1 MNKPALDL
9 NEYYCAAAS
18 WGEDR
23 ERELTASRKISWIV
37 AGVATAVA
45 LIEAIALI
53 VLLPLKTVVPYTL
66 LVDKQTGYVEQLKP
80 VENRTIDP
88 DAALIRSFLVQYV
101 IERESFDIDSLSDSY
116 RKVALWS
123 AGDARTRYINGMQ
136 ATNPESPLATLP
148 RTALVDTRIL
158 SVSSLEGDT
167 AMVRFTTQRR
177 DGGASGS
184 VAENWIAVIRY
195 LFSGAAMTAEDRMT
209 NPLGFQVVRY
219 RRNAETLPS
228 AAPPSTAQ
236 PSVAALPSGTP
247 AAGVEGANPRV
258 RTPSASTEPAR

>member
-9 NEYYCAAAS
+9 DDYYRAAAS

-23 ERELTASRKISWIV
+23 EREIAASRKVAWII
-37 AGVATAVA
+37 ASIATAIA

-80 VENRTIDP
+80 VENRNIDP
-88 DAALIRSFLVQYV
+88 DAALVRSFLVQYV

-123 AGDARTRYINGMQ
+123 AGDARTRYINVMQ
-136 ATNPESPLATLP
+136 ATNSESPLAQLP
-148 RTALVDTRIL
+148 RTAVVDVKIL

-167 AMVRFTTQRR
+167 AMVRFTTQRG
-177 DGGASGS
+177 DAAGSGA
-184 VAENWIAVIRY
+184 VPENWVAVIRY
-195 LFSGAAMTAEDRMT
+195 RFSGAAMTAEDRMT

-219 RRNAETLPS
+219 RRNAETLPAPARPIV
-228 AAPPSTAQ
+228 AAPAADRPTAG
-236 PSVAALPSGTP
+236 LPS
-247 AAGVEGANPRV
+247 ANLQSRPRLV
-258 RTPSASTEPAR
+258 RQSEPAQ

>member
-9 NEYYCAAAS
+9 DDYYRAAAS

-23 ERELTASRKISWIV
+23 ERELAASRKISWIV

-80 VENRTIDP
+80 TESRTMDP

-101 IERESFDIDSLSDSY
+101 IERESFDIDMLNNSY

-123 AGDARTRYINGMQ
+123 ADDARTRYINGMQ
-136 ATNPESPLATLP
+136 ATNPESPLARLP
-148 RTALVDTRIL
+148 RTAVVDVKIL

-167 AMVRFTTQRR
+167 AMVRFTTQRG
-177 DGGASGS
+177 DAAGSGA
-184 VAENWIAVIRY
+184 VPENWVAVIRY
-195 LFSGAAMTAEDRMT
+195 RFSGAAMSAEDRMT
-209 NPLGFQVVRY
+209 NPLGFQVMRY
-219 RRNAETLPS
+219 RRNAETLPTS
-228 AAPPSTAQ
+228 SGPTVPASPTNMPDGPPS
-236 PSVAALPSGTP
+236 
-247 AAGVEGANPRV
+247 ANP
-258 RTPSASTEPAR
+258 PSATPLVPTEEPVR

>member
-9 NEYYCAAAS
+9 DEYYRAAAS

-23 ERELTASRKISWIV
+23 ERGIATSRKTAWIV

-66 LVDKQTGYVEQLKP
+66 LVDKQTGYVEQLQP
-80 VENRTIDP
+80 VESRTIDP

-101 IERESFDIDSLSDSY
+101 IERESFDIDSLNNSY

-123 AGDARTRYINGMQ
+123 AGDARTRYINGIQ
-136 ATNPESPLATLP
+136 ATNPESPLARLP
-148 RTALVDTRIL
+148 RTAVVNVKIL

-167 AMVRFTTQRR
+167 AMVRFTTQRG
-177 DGGASGS
+177 DAAGSGT
-184 VAENWIAVIRY
+184 VPENWVAVIRY
-195 LFSGAAMTAEDRMT
+195 RFSGAAMSAEDRMT
-209 NPLGFQVVRY
+209 NPLGFQVIRY
-219 RRNAETLPS
+219 RRNAETLPVPAPSNGAASPTEMS
-228 AAPPSTAQ
+228 AAVRPDANQ
-236 PSVAALPSGTP
+236 PSGTP
-247 AAGVEGANPRV
+247 LTPKPELV
-258 RTPSASTEPAR
+258 R